1 MARADREI
9 ATSRYQKGRR
19 KGGTGRRRE
28 KKTHNGIF
36 GGGPLKF

>member
-1 MARADREI
+1 MARADIEV
-9 ATSRYQKGRR
+9 ATSRYQTGRRRR

-36 GGGPLKF
+36 W